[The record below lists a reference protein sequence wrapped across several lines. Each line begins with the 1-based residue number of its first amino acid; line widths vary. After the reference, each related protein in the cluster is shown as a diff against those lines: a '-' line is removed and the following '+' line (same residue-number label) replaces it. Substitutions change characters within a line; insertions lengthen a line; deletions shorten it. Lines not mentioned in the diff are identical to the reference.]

1 MNYVLLGERAK
12 RWADELM
19 NDFHLSREVAG
30 RIAWRTELE
39 VEEAL
44 LGSQGGGL
52 FVREYGELGPVVLS
66 EVMDCHRDTLRRRFN
81 AANAEKSPKKF
92 GT

>member
-19 NDFHLSREVAG
+19 HDFHLSREVAE
-30 RIAWRTELE
+30 RIACRTELE
-39 VEEAL
+39 VEKAL
-44 LGSQGGGL
+44 LASQDDEL
-52 FVREYGELGPVVLS
+52 FVREYRELGPVVLS